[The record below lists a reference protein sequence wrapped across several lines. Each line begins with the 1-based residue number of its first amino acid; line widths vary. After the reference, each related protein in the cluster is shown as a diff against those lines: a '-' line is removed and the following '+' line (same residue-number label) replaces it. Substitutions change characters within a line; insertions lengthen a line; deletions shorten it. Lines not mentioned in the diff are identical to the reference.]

1 MARRGT
7 DCRWARVYNKHVPN
21 KMETLVDE
29 KVWLGI
35 YNAGNKRKR

>member
-1 MARRGT
+1 MPRRVRTARGRACIT
-7 DCRWARVYNKHVPN
+7 MHAPK

-35 YNAGNKRKR
+35 YNKGNKRKR